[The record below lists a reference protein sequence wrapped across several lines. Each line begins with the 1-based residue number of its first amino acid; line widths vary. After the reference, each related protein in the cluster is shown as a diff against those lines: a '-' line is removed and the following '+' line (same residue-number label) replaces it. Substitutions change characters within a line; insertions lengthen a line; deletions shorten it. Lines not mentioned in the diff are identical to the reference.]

1 VYPPGFIGFVT
12 GIEVAAISLGAVVVK
27 SASKIWFGDRPF
39 AADVSSDLVDALAV
53 RVSSAFDQR
62 RISRFFEDCSDIV
75 AKRLTALLEAEF
87 RSVPDNERDAA
98 LFAVRDTFARTALT
112 DEALFRADLDARLVE
127 RQLRPNAAPV
137 LRQALLAE
145 GGEQI
150 YWLVLR
156 ESCAYLVEVVTTL
169 PKFQAGALTELLRRD
184 TSILSTLTRIL
195 DRLPERRGVDDFA
208 ADYNRVVANKLD
220 RLELLGVTLAEAN
233 RRYPLSIA
241 YIDLSVVRRDRDRS
255 PLRAAGDKDTAS
267 LGARRADSVL
277 AAERLALVMG
287 AAGSGKTTLLQWLA
301 VRSAQGDFA
310 GPLAVL
316 NGTVPFFIP
325 LRRYVDRELPLP
337 QDFPL
342 AVGAHIAH
350 EMPPGWVHELLR
362 AGQALVLVDGVDE
375 MPEAQRERVRAWL
388 GDLVQT
394 FRFARF
400 VVTSRPAAV
409 GEGWLDG
416 LRFTTAELQPMSVS
430 SVAEFV
436 RQWHA
441 AVGAELLDAEE
452 KADLAGYERSLLA
465 AIDTDRHLRA
475 LAVSPLLCALL
486 CALNR
491 ERRTHLP
498 SDRMETYAAALDM
511 LLVRRDAERGVA
523 SGRVSLARS
532 DKVQLLQDIAFW
544 LVRNGWTDAPAERV
558 VGQIARTAQQLRGKG
573 ADPQDVFRSL
583 LERSGLLREP
593 VVGRI
598 DFVHRTFQ
606 EYLAGKAA
614 AENDEIGLL
623 VKNAHDAQ
631 WREVVVMAAGH
642 AQPEQCT
649 ELLTGLLRRRGQQS
663 RFWPLAVA
671 AAQSARRIEPQLRA
685 EIDKAAEQLVPPGT
699 EEAAGALAGTGEA
712 LLGLL
717 RARPP
722 RTANEAAASIQAVS
736 AIGGRGSMTVIGEI
750 LASCGESADYRVTGA
765 VLNSWRF
772 FKPDEYLTE
781 VLVPFWPRDRELRVS
796 EPAFLAVL
804 SGFTELSAVSVELA
818 DFGEQGDDVSALA
831 LNQKLRS
838 VTLTGCGADLDL
850 SPLSR
855 LPFLET
861 VILECRDRLPDL
873 ASLSAAQ
880 GLRTLRLTCQTA
892 GDSLRA
898 LAQIQGPSWLEL
910 HGFDDVTDLAGLQLP
925 RSLEELTLSGFPNLG
940 SLSGAE
946 RWQTLKGFEL
956 FECPRLS
963 DLAPVTGMKSLE
975 ALGLGILQV
984 NRVDLSPL
992 AELPRLRELAL
1003 LGHNNFD
1010 LTALRG
1016 KRDVVVHVPVGSAL
1030 IGTEELGSGVSV
1042 AEFSSAPRT
1051 VITASGEGRM
1061 C

>member
-1 VYPPGFIGFVT
+1 VT

-27 SASKIWFGDRPF
+27 SASKIWLGDRPF
-39 AADVSSDLVDALAV
+39 AADVTSNLVDALAG
-53 RVSSAFDQR
+53 RMTSTFDQR
-62 RISRFFEDCSDIV
+62 RVSRFFEDCADIV
-75 AKRLTALLEAEF
+75 AKRLAALMEVEF

-98 LFAVRDTFARTALT
+98 MYAVRDTFARTALT

-127 RQLRPNAAPV
+127 RQLRPNAALV

-195 DRLPERRGVDDFA
+195 DRLPERRGVEDFA

-241 YIDLSVVRRDRDRS
+241 YIDLSVVRRDRGQ
-255 PLRAAGDKDTAS
+255 LRAVGDKDTAS
-267 LGARRADSVL
+267 PSVRRADSVL
-277 AAERLALVMG
+277 AEEHLALIMG
-287 AAGSGKTTLLQWLA
+287 TAGSGKTTLLQWLA
-301 VRSAQGDFA
+301 VRGARGDFP

-325 LRRYVDRELPLP
+325 LRRYVDRELPFP

-342 AVGAHIAH
+342 AVGAHIVH

-362 AGQALVLVDGVDE
+362 AGQALILVDGVDE
-375 MPEAQRERVRAWL
+375 MPEGQRGRVRAWL
-388 GDLVQT
+388 ADLVQT
-394 FRFARF
+394 FGSSRF

-416 LRFTTAELQPMSVS
+416 LRFTTAELQQMSVS
-430 SVAEFV
+430 NVAEFV

-441 AVGAELLDAEE
+441 AVGAELLDADE
-452 KADLAGYERSLLA
+452 KAALAGYERSLLA

-498 SDRMETYAAALDM
+498 ADRMETYAAALDM

-523 SGRVSLARS
+523 SGGVILTRS

-558 VGQIARTAQQLRGKG
+558 IGQIARTAQQLRDAD

-593 VVGRI
+593 SVGRI

-614 AENDEIGLL
+614 AEDDEIGLL

-642 AQPEQCT
+642 AQPEQCA
-649 ELLTGLLRRRGQQS
+649 ELLTGLLRRGRRRGQQS
-663 RFWPLAVA
+663 RFWPLAIA

-685 EIDKAAEQLVPPGT
+685 EIDKVAEQLVPPAT
-699 EEAAGALAGTGEA
+699 EEAAAALAGTGEA

-722 RTANEAAASIQAVS
+722 RAANEAAASIHALS
-736 AIGGRGSMTVIGEI
+736 AIGGRGAVTMIGEI
-750 LASCGESADYRVTGA
+750 LASHGESADDRVTEA

-772 FKPDEYLTE
+772 FKPDEYLAE
-781 VLVPFWPRDRELRVS
+781 VLVPFWPRDRKLRVG

-804 SGFTELSAVSVELA
+804 SQFTELSAVSVELA
-818 DFGEQGDDVSALA
+818 DFGALSNDVSALA

-838 VTLTGCGADLDL
+838 VTLTGCSADLNL
-850 SPLSR
+850 SPLPR
-855 LPFLET
+855 LPLLET
-861 VILECRDRLPDL
+861 VILKCPDGLPDL
-873 ASLSAAQ
+873 GSLSAAP
-880 GLRTLRLTCQTA
+880 GLRTLRLTCRAA

-898 LAQIQGPSWLEL
+898 IAQLRGPSWLEL
-910 HGFDDVTDLAGLQLP
+910 NGFDDVTDLADLRLP
-925 RSLEELTLSGFPNLG
+925 QSLEELTLSGFANLS

-946 RWQTLKGFEL
+946 RWETLKALEL

-963 DLAPVTGMKSLE
+963 DLVPVTGMKSLE
-975 ALGLGILQV
+975 ALGVGILQV
-984 NRVDLSPL
+984 NTVDLSPL

-1003 LGHNNFD
+1003 HGHNDFD

-1016 KRDVVVHVPVGSAL
+1016 KRDIVVHVPVGSTL
-1030 IGTEELGSGVSV
+1030 IGTEELGSGASV
-1042 AEFSSAPRT
+1042 AEFVNSPRT
-1051 VITASGEGRM
+1051 EITASGEGRM
-1061 C
+1061 W